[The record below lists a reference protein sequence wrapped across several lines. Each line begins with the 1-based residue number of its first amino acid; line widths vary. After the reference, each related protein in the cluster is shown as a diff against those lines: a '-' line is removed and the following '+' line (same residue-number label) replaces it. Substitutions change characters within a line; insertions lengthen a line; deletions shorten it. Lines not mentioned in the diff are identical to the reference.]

1 MKLYSLFLAAIL
13 SLAPSLTFAQKGL
26 DAPMTKAVM
35 NVYEDLLKEDP
46 TDYETYYRRALE
58 YYKHNQYN
66 LALADINN
74 ALKYVPSSETLMR
87 VEQITLRANIHQM
100 MGDLNSALEDLNTAY
115 ALNPNS
121 YLTIYQKANIEYQLG
136 QYSEAKTDY
145 QRMQR
150 YNNRS
155 QEALIGLARVAVK
168 ENNLGLA
175 NEYIDQAVAIAPSNS
190 DIYVRRASVRL
201 VMGNANGA
209 VDDLILAISTDK
221 NNTRALQELVKISDT
236 NYAAVMTGLSNAIR
250 QAPKVGMFY
259 YIRAVIA
266 ESHYNYLAA
275 ITDYKKIINDNL
287 YNYYGI
293 YSSLADC
300 YYALGNYHEALDNV
314 DYALNGSSTNKDYLI
329 TKAKIQRALN
339 NPESAIECTD
349 KVLAKDPNCNDAL
362 IQKALAMVDLKKY
375 SEATALL
382 GEAALND
389 AENPYLFILRAWI
402 LDTYME
408 QKDNAKV
415 FYNRVLDIENNNNIK
430 SLRGFALL
438 FTGKVDAANAWIE
451 KMLAECK
458 NSDGYEH
465 YLGACFYAWSGNQAK
480 ALDCMNIALQNGY
493 AHYHDWTK
501 NTDGRINVEPIRN
514 NPQFKELINR
524 YSIIF
529 N

>member
-1 MKLYSLFLAAIL
+1 MKLYTSFLVAIL
-13 SLAPSLTFAQKGL
+13 SLIPSLVWAQKGL

-35 NVYEDLLKEDP
+35 NVYEELLKEDP

-66 LALADINN
+66 LALDDINN
-74 ALKYVPSSETLMR
+74 ALKYVPTSETSMR
-87 VEQITLRANIHQM
+87 VDQISLRANIYQM
-100 MGDLNSALEDLNTAY
+100 MGNLDSALEDLNTAY
-115 ALNPNS
+115 ALNPDS
-121 YLTIYQKANIEYQLG
+121 YLIIYQKANIEYQLG
-136 QYSEAKTDY
+136 KYSEAKADY

-175 NEYIDQAVAIAPSNS
+175 NEYIDEAVAIAPSNS
-190 DIYVRRASVRL
+190 DVYVRRASVRMM
-201 VMGNANGA
+201 MGNANGA

-221 NNTRALQELVKISDT
+221 NNTRALQEMVKISDT

-259 YIRAVIA
+259 YIRAFIA
-266 ESHYNYLAA
+266 ESHFNYIAA
-275 ITDYKKIINDNL
+275 ITDYKKIINENL

-293 YSSLADC
+293 YCSLANC
-300 YYALGNYHEALDNV
+300 YYALGNYQEALDNIN
-314 DYALNGSSTNKDYLI
+314 YALNGSSTNKDYLI

-339 NPESAIECTD
+339 NPENAIECTNIA
-349 KVLAKDPNCNDAL
+349 LSKDPNNNDAL
-362 IQKALAMVDLKKY
+362 IQKALALVDLKKY
-375 SEATALL
+375 DDATALL

-389 AENPYLFILRAWI
+389 AENAYIFILRAWI
-402 LDTYME
+402 LDTYMN
-408 QKDNAKV
+408 QKENAKV
-415 FYNRVLDIENNNNIK
+415 FYDRVLDIDDNNIK
-430 SLRGFALL
+430 SLKGFALL
-438 FTGKVDAANAWIE
+438 FIGNIDVANAWIE
-451 KMLAECK
+451 KILTDCK

-465 YLGACFYAWSGNQAK
+465 YLGACFYAWSGNHTK
-480 ALDCMNIALQNGY
+480 ALDCMNTALQNGY

-501 NTDGRINVEPIRN
+501 NTDGRINVDPIRD
-514 NPQFKELINR
+514 NPQFKELLNR